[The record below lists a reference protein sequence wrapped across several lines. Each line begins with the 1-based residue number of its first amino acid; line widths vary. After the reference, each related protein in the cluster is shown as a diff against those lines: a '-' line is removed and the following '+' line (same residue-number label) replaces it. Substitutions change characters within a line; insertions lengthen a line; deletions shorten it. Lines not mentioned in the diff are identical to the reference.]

1 MHCYTE
7 LYNLILSKL
16 LFYLL
21 LQLNIYRYDIFIT
34 LTISFVIILKYW
46 GTLKSMEDI
55 EILLSC
61 NCTSGVL

>member
-46 GTLKSMEDI
+46 ETLKSTEDI